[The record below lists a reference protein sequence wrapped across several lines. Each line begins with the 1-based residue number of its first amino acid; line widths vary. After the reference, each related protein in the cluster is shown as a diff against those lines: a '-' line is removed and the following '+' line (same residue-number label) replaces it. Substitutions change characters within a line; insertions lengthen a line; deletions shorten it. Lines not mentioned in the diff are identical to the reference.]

1 MRRCLQHPD
10 PACKL
15 FHPLPLSR
23 GLQAVLV
30 PSGLAHV
37 GPQGFHWLSPASPGL
52 APRPPSQPKSIWPEP
67 CPAKPACRRTQASVG
82 IHSLGAELEE
92 LWSGETGWLG
102 GQRPMQRQPSSPHSP
117 KPQLHYVSTTFPAA
131 SYRASLTFRFLIC
144 QRSFVGKA
152 GLRSLWCQLGPLNW
166 GPGRSIFKMKC
177 LQLLGELSE
186 GCGWDLG
193 SSPQCLFTGCL
204 GFLREEWL
212 RSESQCPR
220 NWHSVTSAIF
230 HWSSNKAQIQGGE
243 GSTLHY
249 VS

>member
-1 MRRCLQHPD
+1 MVRGDWMAGWAEANAKAALFSPLPKAPAPLCLHYIS
-10 PACKL
+10 CGKL
-15 FHPLPLSR
+15 QGLSDLQVPHLSEVFCGESWSPLPL
-23 GLQAVLV
+23 
-30 PSGLAHV
+30 
-37 GPQGFHWLSPASPGL
+37 
-52 APRPPSQPKSIWPEP
+52 
-67 CPAKPACRRTQASVG
+67 
-82 IHSLGAELEE
+82 
-92 LWSGETGWLG
+92 
-102 GQRPMQRQPSSPHSP
+102 
-117 KPQLHYVSTTFPAA
+117 VS
-131 SYRASLTFRFLIC
+131 
-144 QRSFVGKA
+144 A
-152 GLRSLWCQLGPLNW
+152 GSTYNW